1 MTNPLQLTIAKLELK
16 QLEMIDKLSEKHSD
30 YVVRL
35 IQSSVTDKFIMVNG
49 DWELITGF
57 KESYCSDK
65 GWEDLLPQSDLKNML
80 KQIDLVKTNNNIK
93 SFKTSLLMKS
103 GNVITVSWKCK
114 YFAEINGLIFIGR
127 VKRY

>member
-30 YVVRL
+30 YVIRL
-35 IQSSVTDKFIMVNG
+35 IQSSITDKFIMVNG

-65 GWEDLLPQSDLKNML
+65 GWEDLLPQSDLKKML
-80 KQIDLVKTNNNIK
+80 KQIDLTKSNSELN
-93 SFKTSLLMKS
+93 SFKTNLLMKS
-103 GNVITVSWKCK
+103 GKTITVNWKCK
-114 YFAEINGLIFIGR
+114 YFPEINGLIFIGR